1 MKLWTYRI
9 DTIDEDE
16 LRDCARDGGCPSY
29 IHPHL
34 YRTRNAAAKAM
45 IAGINADINDDN
57 TDRDEE
63 GDKRILISL
72 RDVKKGEV
80 TIDDFNLYALVSFE
94 VSDA

>member
-1 MKLWTYRI
+1 MKLWTYRV

-16 LRDCARDGGCPSY
+16 LRDSARDGGCPSY

-45 IAGINADINDDN
+45 IADINSDIHEYNGDLEE
-57 TDRDEE
+57 DEE
-63 GDKRILISL
+63 KRILINL
-72 RDVKKGEV
+72 KNIKKGEV
-80 TIDDFNLYALVSFE
+80 IIGDFDRYALISFE